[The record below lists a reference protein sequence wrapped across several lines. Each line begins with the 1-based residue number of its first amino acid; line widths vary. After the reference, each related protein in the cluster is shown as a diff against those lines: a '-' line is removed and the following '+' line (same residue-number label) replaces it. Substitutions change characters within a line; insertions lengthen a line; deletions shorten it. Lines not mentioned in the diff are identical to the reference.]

1 MSLFQ
6 SQYALIEEVWKDTS
20 QHTTRHPIHHDV
32 TKALATTES
41 SDAITRRTLN
51 TTYQEQGIA
60 GVKQYLD
67 PSIVRDIQA
76 EALARHFAT
85 KHTSFNLELSKDDW
99 VYVLLGLFAI
109 LFAVDSKSS

>member
-6 SQYALIEEVWKDTS
+6 SQYALIEEVWTNSPKAKHVISKVLETPDSPDT
-20 QHTTRHPIHHDV
+20 V
-32 TKALATTES
+32 
-41 SDAITRRTLN
+41 TRRTLN
-51 TTYQEQGIA
+51 TTYREQGIA

-76 EALARHFAT
+76 EALAHHRAV
-85 KHTSFNLELSKDDW
+85 KHTSFSLELTRDDW

-109 LFAVDSKSS
+109 LFAVDSRSS